1 MINKV
6 FINGYQKLILRLYL
20 ARLSVKIS
28 SRGVCQ
34 PINKTFFQSSCPLRN
49 RQPCRYSI
57 LLVVKER
64 PKTFQRSR
72 RNRSPFGGF
81 LYLLGVENGTDFLLT
96 EFQRPS
102 LVFFRAIQHL
112 RNSWT
117 YRSVRA
123 QADQF
128 SYLPV
133 FERSIQG
140 PTQGGF
146 LFQRPL
152 WFFLKDIL

>member
-34 PINKTFFQSSCPLRN
+34 PINKTFFQRSCPLRN

-64 PKTFQRSR
+64 PKADHLLVGFNIFSVSR
-72 RNRSPFGGF
+72 
-81 LYLLGVENGTDFLLT
+81 T
-96 EFQRPS
+96 EQTSF
-102 LVFFRAIQHL
+102 
-112 RNSWT
+112 
-117 YRSVRA
+117 
-123 QADQF
+123 
-128 SYLPV
+128 
-133 FERSIQG
+133 
-140 PTQGGF
+140 
-146 LFQRPL
+146 
-152 WFFLKDIL
+152 